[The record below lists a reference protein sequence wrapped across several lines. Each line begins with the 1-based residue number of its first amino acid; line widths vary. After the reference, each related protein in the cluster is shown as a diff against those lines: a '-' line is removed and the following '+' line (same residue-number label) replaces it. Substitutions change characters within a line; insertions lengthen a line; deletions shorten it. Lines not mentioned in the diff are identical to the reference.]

1 MKRVVFALGLFVVP
15 AAVEAASVYCSA
27 TSAPSC
33 VCRYGK
39 FDDEDDFARCKRQ
52 VEVFRSETEEM
63 LRCLQSS
70 REEALNEFNEAVE
83 SFNRRARAVY

>member
-1 MKRVVFALGLFVVP
+1 MKRIVFILSLLAAP
-15 AAVEAASVYCSA
+15 AMAEAASVYCSS

-33 VCRYGK
+33 ASRFGK

-52 VEVFRSETEEM
+52 IEAFRSETEEM